1 MVARSDFVRGEAGS
15 DQANHW
21 GGQDVVYLL
30 TNILFLWDFMEGLR
44 AEEELPGRLSTGI
57 SIGELNR
64 RMADE
69 FGMKVE
75 DIKRRGKNKVL
86 ADARAVVSYFAVR
99 ELGYNGAELGKML
112 HLSRSGVSVAAKRGE
127 ELVQSNLQFH
137 NFIT

>member
-1 MVARSDFVRGEAGS
+1 MLEDEPERRG
-15 DQANHW
+15 
-21 GGQDVVYLL
+21 
-30 TNILFLWDFMEGLR
+30 T
-44 AEEELPGRLSTGI
+44 
-57 SIGELNR
+57 
-64 RMADE
+64 DE

-99 ELGYNGAELGKML
+99 EMGYNGAELGKML

-127 ELVQSNLQFH
+127 ELVRSNSRFH